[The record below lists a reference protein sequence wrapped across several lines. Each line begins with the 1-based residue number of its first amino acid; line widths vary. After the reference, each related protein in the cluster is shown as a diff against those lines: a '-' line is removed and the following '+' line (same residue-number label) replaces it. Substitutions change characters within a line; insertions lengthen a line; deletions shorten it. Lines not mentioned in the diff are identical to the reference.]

1 MERGYPSVGDLD
13 KDGYSNTLAD
23 VAYKYWKTDLRADLA
38 DKVPTS
44 TADPANWQHLVN
56 FTVGLG
62 VNGSLNPANGIP
74 NSWPN
79 PHDPDDKEY
88 KNATYI
94 PEYKIDDLWH
104 AALNS
109 KGSFFSAGDPDI
121 FATALSST
129 LAQIAARNSSA
140 SSVTANATR
149 LDSNTH
155 IYQARYNSGDWSGQ
169 LISIPLNSDGSL
181 GNMAWDAATLIPAH
195 TSRSIFTRQS
205 GVGIPF
211 TWADLNATNRAL
223 FNLAGDSQGES
234 RVAYLRGDRS
244 REQSNGGLFR
254 SRSDLLGTSSTR
266 IPSMSAAGITATA
279 APPA

>member
-1 MERGYPSVGDLD
+1 M
-13 KDGYSNTLAD
+13 
-23 VAYKYWKTDLRADLA
+23 AYKYWKTDLRADLA

-74 NSWPN
+74 NRWPN

-121 FATALSST
+121 FAAALSST

-169 LISIPLNSDGSL
+169 LISIPSTAMGR
-181 GNMAWDAATLIPAH
+181 WATWP
-195 TSRSIFTRQS
+195 
-205 GVGIPF
+205 G
-211 TWADLNATNRAL
+211 
-223 FNLAGDSQGES
+223 
-234 RVAYLRGDRS
+234 
-244 REQSNGGLFR
+244 
-254 SRSDLLGTSSTR
+254 
-266 IPSMSAAGITATA
+266 M
-279 APPA
+279 PPP